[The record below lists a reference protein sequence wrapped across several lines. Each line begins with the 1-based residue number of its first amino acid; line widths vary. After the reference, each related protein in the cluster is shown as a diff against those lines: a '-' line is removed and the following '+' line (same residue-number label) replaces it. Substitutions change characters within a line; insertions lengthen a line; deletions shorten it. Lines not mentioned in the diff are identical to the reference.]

1 MRYDLAELDQRR
13 IMASLRA
20 KPTTTRTLRI
30 AVLADFATQH
40 LIPLLR
46 GLFARNQIEA
56 EIHAG
61 DYDTIET
68 EIHDPGSEL
77 YAFNPKFIVIL
88 CATQK
93 LTARFYA
100 SADAGDF
107 IARETGRLAQLWS
120 AVRARCSAT
129 IIQGNYITPSERS
142 FGHYEL
148 MVDVS
153 LGHAVSR
160 INAHMV
166 QDARHAGNVLLC
178 DIDHIAGEIGRR
190 HWFDERL
197 WHIAK
202 YPCRVEHLPLIAQG
216 IVDVALA
223 VLGPFVK
230 CVILDLDNTLWGGVI
245 GDDGVDGIT
254 LGGYDEGEAFVAFQR
269 FILSLKQRGII
280 LAVVSKNEHAAAIQ
294 PFHTHPD
301 MVLRETDIAV
311 FIANWN
317 NKADNIR
324 RVQEILNIGFDSM
337 VFLDDNPFE
346 RGLVREMLP
355 EVIVPE
361 LPEDPSLYLRA
372 IADLNLF
379 DTASYSAADGKRN
392 DQYRE
397 EAQRAL
403 ARDAFTD
410 ISDYLRSLDMRL
422 KAERFRPANLAR
434 IVQLMQRSNQFNLT
448 TSRFSEAACQ
458 AMMADTAQF
467 VPFTITLSDK
477 YGDYGLICVA
487 VLKIAGDALE
497 IAEFLMSCRVLKRGV
512 EAFAMNEIVKLA
524 QRSGCGKVTGR
535 YLRTA
540 KNDMVRNFYADFGF
554 ICTDELE
561 GGSSAW
567 ALDVAA
573 WAPRQVFITP
583 DVNEI

>member
-1 MRYDLAELDQRR
+1 MRYDTAELDQRR
-13 IMASLRA
+13 IMASLREKA
-20 KPTTTRTLRI
+20 TTTRTLRI

-56 EIHAG
+56 EIYAG

-68 EIHDPGSEL
+68 EIHDPGSDL

-88 CATQK
+88 CASQK
-93 LTARFYA
+93 LTARFHAATDAA
-100 SADAGDF
+100 SF
-107 IARETGRLAQLWS
+107 IARETGRLAQLWA
-120 AVRARCSAT
+120 AVRSRSAAT
-129 IIQGNYITPSERS
+129 IIQGNYITPSERG
-142 FGHYEL
+142 FGHYER
-148 MVDVS
+148 MVEVS
-153 LGHAVSR
+153 LGHAVAN
-160 INAHMV
+160 INAQMIAE
-166 QDARHAGNVLLC
+166 ARAAGNVLLC
-178 DIDHIAGEIGRR
+178 DLDHIAGEIGRR
-190 HWFDERL
+190 NWFDERL

-202 YPCRVEHLPLIAQG
+202 YPCRVEHMPLIAQAV
-216 IVDVALA
+216 VDVALA

-245 GDDGVDGIT
+245 GDDGVEGIT

-294 PFHTHPD
+294 PFQSHPD
-301 MVLRETDIAV
+301 MVLRESDIAV

-346 RGLVREMLP
+346 RGLVREILP

-403 ARDAFTD
+403 LRDAFTD
-410 ISDYLRSLDMRL
+410 ISDYLASLDMRL

-467 VPFTITLSDK
+467 VPFTLTLSDK
-477 YGDYGLICVA
+477 FGDYGLICVA
-487 VLKIAGDALE
+487 VLKIAPPAVE
-497 IAEFLMSCRVLKRGV
+497 VVEFLMSCRVLKRGV
-512 EAFAMNEIVKLA
+512 EAFAMNEIVGVAL
-524 QRSGCGKVTGR
+524 RSGCTRVLGR

-554 ICTDELE
+554 TCTAELDC
-561 GGSSAW
+561 GSSEW
-567 ALDVAA
+567 ALDVSA
-573 WAPRQVFITP
+573 WVPRQVFITA
-583 DVNEI
+583 DINEI